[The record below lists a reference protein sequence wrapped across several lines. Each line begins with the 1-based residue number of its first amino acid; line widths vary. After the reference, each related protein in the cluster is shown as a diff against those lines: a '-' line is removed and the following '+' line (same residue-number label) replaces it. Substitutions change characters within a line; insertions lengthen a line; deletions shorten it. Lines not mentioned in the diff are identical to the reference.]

1 MTEDERIAEFAEAF
15 TARISHDLK
24 TPISAIVGYSE
35 LLATRD
41 DERTRVEAVA
51 RIREA
56 AEELQRRID
65 EIVTEAVAPE
75 IA

>member
-1 MTEDERIAEFAEAF
+1 MTEDERIAAFAEAF
-15 TARISHDLK
+15 TARISHDLR
-24 TPISAIVGYSE
+24 TPISVIVGYSE

-65 EIVTEAVAPE
+65 AIVDEAVAPE